1 MKKPPRKFL
10 NKQEKLILQTLYRAR
25 RFMSI
30 KEIAEKA
37 GMSWVTAKKYLKS
50 LEDKKWIVV
59 DEDG

>member
-1 MKKPPRKFL
+1 
-10 NKQEKLILQTLYRAR
+10 
-25 RFMSI
+25 MSI